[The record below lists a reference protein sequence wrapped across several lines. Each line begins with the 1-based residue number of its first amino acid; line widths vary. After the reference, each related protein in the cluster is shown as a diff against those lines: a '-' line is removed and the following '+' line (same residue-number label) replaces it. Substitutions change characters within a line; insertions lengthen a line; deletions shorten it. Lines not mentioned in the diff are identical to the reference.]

1 MFDGGIKMRQYKGI
15 AVSPGI
21 CRSKAKVIINEKD
34 FEKVELGD
42 IIVVYKS
49 SPAWII
55 PLMKA
60 GGMICEIGGS
70 FSHIGI
76 LSRELSKPCV
86 SGISNIFSEIHDN
99 DNIYIDGTLGEI
111 QVYE

>member
-1 MFDGGIKMRQYKGI
+1 MRKYKGI

-21 CRSKAKVIINEKD
+21 CKSKTKIIRNEED
-34 FEKVELGD
+34 FEKVEPGD

-49 SPAWII
+49 SPGWII

-60 GGMICEIGGS
+60 GGIVCEIGGA

-86 SGISNIFSEIHDN
+86 SGIPNIFSEIHDN
-99 DNIYIDGTLGEI
+99 CNIYIDGTLGEI